1 MQLKPNNKSWIAA
14 SGAAAALALLVYALR
29 PAPAGVDTARVAR
42 GAMEVVVEE
51 EGRTRVKQV
60 YTVSAPISGRV
71 LRTALEVGDAV
82 IKDQTI
88 VAVIQPADPS
98 FLDLRSRHEI
108 EAQIEAAA
116 AAVEFAIAEQ
126 RQAEGEAEFAEADLH
141 RNERLAKSG
150 TIPERALQ
158 KARLESTTRR
168 AAVTRAIAQVELRRQ
183 QLESERA
190 KLIGPERPPTHA
202 EAPENCCVSIKAPA
216 SGRILKRLHES
227 EKVVLAGSPLL
238 EIGDTKDMEIVV
250 ELLSTD
256 AVKVANG
263 AAVAVTGWGGNRVLR
278 ARVRFVEP
286 GGFTKVS
293 ALGIEEQRVRAIL
306 DFETADAAI
315 LGHDYRVFTAI
326 TTWRSDNVLRVPLSA
341 IFRHG
346 GSWAVYVAR
355 DGRAKRTAI
364 EIDHRNAEVAEVVS
378 GLQVNDIVILH
389 PSDRVADQARILP
402 RGE

>member
-1 MQLKPNNKSWIAA
+1 VPDPVFEVERLSKVYR
-14 SGAAAALALLVYALR
+14 SGNVEVRALD
-29 PAPAGVDTARVAR
+29 GVDLVIAPGELIVLLGPSGSGKSTLLNILGGLDRATTGVVRFR
-42 GAMEVVVEE
+42 G
-51 EGRTRVKQV
+51 RDIT
-60 YTVSAPISGRV
+60 S
-71 LRTALEVGDAV
+71 
-82 IKDQTI
+82 
-88 VAVIQPADPS
+88 
-98 FLDLRSRHEI
+98 LDDGGLTEY
-108 EAQIEAAA
+108 
-116 AAVEFAIAEQ
+116 
-126 RQAEGEAEFAEADLH
+126 
-141 RNERLAKSG
+141 
-150 TIPERALQ
+150 
-158 KARLESTTRR
+158 RR
-168 AAVTRAIAQVELRRQ
+168 AQ
-183 QLESERA
+183 RA

-202 EAPENCCVSIKAPA
+202 EPPENCCVSIKAPA

-263 AAVAVTGWGGNRVLR
+263 AAVAVSGWGGNRVLP
-278 ARVRFVEP
+278 ARLRIVEP

-306 DFETADAAI
+306 NFEGEDLAN